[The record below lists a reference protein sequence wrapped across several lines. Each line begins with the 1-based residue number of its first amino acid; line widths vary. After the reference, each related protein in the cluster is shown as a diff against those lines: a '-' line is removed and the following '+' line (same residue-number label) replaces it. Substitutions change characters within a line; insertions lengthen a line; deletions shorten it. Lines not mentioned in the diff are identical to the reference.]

1 MWGNIYLS
9 IYPSIY
15 PSIHLSICPSVHL
28 SIYPSIHLSIYPS
41 IHLFIYPS
49 IYPSIHL
56 LVMMVDVFSSKL
68 RLNQESWNI
77 SYERWLTLVVIMTW
91 LSHLPLARHDKG
103 RAQKISKKCNLRAW
117 TIDLQKPATQKK
129 PGAFFRQ
136 ILTQSAMHVRLFG
149 MIIQISFPS
158 KFRMP
163 SPLSGLP
170 HLYMVYKVTNYHLVI

>member
-1 MWGNIYLS
+1 MTKDAHKKYQKNAISGLGLS
-9 IYPSIY
+9 I
-15 PSIHLSICPSVHL
+15 
-28 SIYPSIHLSIYPS
+28 
-41 IHLFIYPS
+41 F
-49 IYPSIHL
+49 
-56 LVMMVDVFSSKL
+56 KN
-68 RLNQESWNI
+68 R
-77 SYERWLTLVVIMTW
+77 R
-91 LSHLPLARHDKG
+91 RK
-103 RAQKISKKCNLRAW
+103 
-117 TIDLQKPATQKK
+117 KK